1 MIKVSR
7 LNVKVE
13 RGPNFYT
20 FHTLSRV
27 FIYAPKIKL
36 SEITRQWK
44 STLKETY
51 YNSHQIIPNKI
62 DFSCIIDDAVT
73 IFVYWRLMRLFLLI
87 IKLLPILNRGNNY
100 HRVQY
105 IYPCGLF
112 PWYTVKIQY
121 FF

>member
-13 RGPNFYT
+13 RRPNFYT

-73 IFVYWRLMRLFLLI
+73 IFVYWRLMRPFLLI
-87 IKLLPILNRGNNY
+87 IKLLSILNRGNN
-100 HRVQY
+100 
-105 IYPCGLF
+105 
-112 PWYTVKIQY
+112 
-121 FF
+121 

>member
-73 IFVYWRLMRLFLLI
+73 IFVYWRLMN
-87 IKLLPILNRGNNY
+87 ILNRGNNY

-112 PWYTVKIQY
+112 SWYTVKIQY